1 MDCMD
6 FTHVSRFVGI
16 LCFFVFTIL
25 EISGGF
31 HDVLNFL
38 DHLNFL
44 RWLDFMD
51 FLDFWIFG
59 IIKTE

>member
-1 MDCMD
+1 MFQDLLE
-6 FTHVSRFVGI
+6 FYVSLFLLV
-16 LCFFVFTIL
+16 L

-38 DHLNFL
+38 DFLDFL